1 MTIRIPQLLAWYARV
16 LLLGGVGLGVVV
28 LLVDRRWLGLPLATV
43 ALAVI
48 VVALRL
54 SPVRLSK
61 YSYLT
66 QSGIPALVGV
76 LTLPVSAVVAALVA
90 GILLADGLW
99 VRKPWR
105 ACWINA
111 GREIL
116 ALLAAYGFY
125 LLVLRTSGVTEL
137 SLDFLPAAFTL
148 AGVYFLSTRS
158 LFYFTLLVREKLE
171 PAEQILIL
179 RWEIISYLLTL
190 IGAVIIL
197 AAVHLL
203 APAGWLAVLL
213 VLGGLGL
220 LTKRILEEAIAAEDL
235 NKVHQLESTVVG
247 HAGLGESFTQ
257 IERLAHRLLDW
268 GDFRIYRV
276 TGAEP
281 VLAYRGTFGR
291 PNRGE
296 PPPALEPLRRQ
307 AIASVAPVLV
317 RDTARDERLGEPVP
331 EVRSL
336 LLYPIRFG
344 DEVLGTIELE
354 HHKRQTYG
362 GRDLVTMATITTHVA
377 TAIHIAELRRPLV
390 STVDQIG
397 AQVGGL
403 ARVTESLRTT
413 AAALADASLA
423 MRDGMAE
430 QSAAAAEGL
439 EATTALARLSRDMA
453 AEGRQSAEA
462 SRRASAVADESLT
475 VIAGAVGRLVELKQF
490 VSESSTQVAALGAV
504 TRRITGFL
512 GTIREIADLTNLI
525 ALNAAIEAA
534 RAGRD
539 GRGFAV
545 VADEV
550 RALAVQAL
558 DVTRESTGL
567 VAEIATQVASVA
579 AQMTRG
585 QATVADVEELSAAAG
600 EALEGIR
607 QATLDAGE
615 RARQIADAAA
625 AQQAAF
631 DQLTGRIEQVAAVS
645 ARTRAQTDTLAEQAG
660 EAARGQ
666 ADLEQ
671 AIRELEAVAL
681 HLQRIA
687 RHFAVGA

>member
-1 MTIRIPQLLAWYARV
+1 MIVRLSPLLTWYARV
-16 LLLGGVGLGVVV
+16 MLIGGVALGAVVLVVDPRWLDLLLPT
-28 LLVDRRWLGLPLATV
+28 LGLTV
-43 ALAVI
+43 L
-48 VVALRL
+48 VVALRVG
-54 SPVRLSK
+54 PVRLSK

-66 QSGIPALVGV
+66 QSGIPTLVGA
-76 LTLPVSAVVAALVA
+76 LTLTPSCVIAALSVGIVVADVV
-90 GILLADGLW
+90 W
-99 VRKPWR
+99 VRKPWI
-105 ACWINA
+105 AAWINA
-111 GREIL
+111 GRDTI
-116 ALLAAYGFY
+116 AFVAAYGFY
-125 LLVLRTSGVTEL
+125 AFVLRLTGVTEL
-137 SLDFLPAAFTL
+137 SLDFLPAAFAL
-148 AGVYFLSTRS
+148 IGVYFLATRA
-158 LFYFTLLVREKLE
+158 LFYFTLLVRDKLE
-171 PAEQILIL
+171 SAEQILIL
-179 RWEIISYLLTL
+179 RWEIISYLLTV
-190 IGAVIIL
+190 IGTVVVVG
-197 AAVHLL
+197 AVHLL

-235 NKVHQLESTVVG
+235 NKVHQLESTV
-247 HAGLGESFTQ
+247 LGNAQLSETFIQ

-296 PPPALEPLRRQ
+296 PPRAAEPLRRRVVTD
-307 AIASVAPVLV
+307 VAPLLV
-317 RDTARDERLGEPVP
+317 RDTARDVRIVEPMP
-331 EVRSL
+331 NVRSL
-336 LLYPIRFG
+336 LVYPIRFG

-362 GRDLVTMATITTHVA
+362 GRDLITMATITTHVA

-397 AQVGGL
+397 VQVEGL

-413 AAALADASLA
+413 AAALAEASFA

-430 QSAAAAEGL
+430 QTAAAAQGL
-439 EATTALARLSRDMA
+439 EATTALALLSRNMA
-453 AEGRQSAEA
+453 VEGRRSADA
-462 SRRASAVADESLT
+462 SQRAADVADRNRA
-475 VIAGAVGRLVELKQF
+475 VIAGAVGRLVELKRF
-490 VSESSTQVAALGAV
+490 VSDSSTQVTALGAV

-512 GTIREIADLTNLI
+512 ATIREIADLTNLI

-534 RAGRD
+534 RAGRE

-558 DVTRESTGL
+558 EVTRESSGL
-567 VAEIATQVASVA
+567 LAEIATQVASVA
-579 AQMTRG
+579 REMTRG
-585 QATVADVEELSAAAG
+585 QETVSDVEELSGAAG
-600 EALEGIR
+600 QALEAIF
-607 QATLDAGE
+607 QATVEAGA
-615 RARQIADAAA
+615 RAQQIAEAAA
-625 AQQAAF
+625 AQQEAF
-631 DQLTGRIEQVAAVS
+631 EQLTSRIEQVAAVS
-645 ARTRAQTDTLAEQAG
+645 ERTRTQTDTLADQAG

-666 ADLEQ
+666 AELER
-671 AIRELEAVAL
+671 AIRELEAVAT